1 MPSGGQ
7 DLTGPGWQ
15 LRHRRVP
22 FREFGDKLIVA
33 RPSDG
38 APVVLAA
45 PAVAVWRLLDD
56 WTTPAAIDQQLA
68 DAFPDVSS
76 IARERVRGEVLSELE
91 KDHLLERD

>member
-7 DLTGPGWQ
+7 DVVGRGSR
-15 LRHRRVP
+15 LRHRLVP

-45 PAVAVWRLLDD
+45 PAAAVWRLLDD

-68 DAFPDVSS
+68 AAFPEVSS
-76 IARERVRGEVLSELE
+76 TARERVRGEVLSELE
-91 KDHLLERD
+91 KDLLLERD